1 MDLHVSA
8 ITKAQ
13 DGITEGDMDSLKI
26 HCGINAGISQCR
38 ETFLDS
44 NADHAM
50 VEVVFENASRMMAMV
65 MNSLRFHATTEKSGR
80 YTEMKGD
87 DAAQCALYDK
97 WNAIFK
103 KHILELYPD
112 YNDVFLRQQLEK
124 RGFDTERRNCW
135 VENGKT
141 AGTSK
146 ELDEAMEE
154 ILAMPSLPSN
164 TRAQENARYALGIFT
179 KSTAFGYTTSL
190 AQWNY
195 IYDWCMKYI
204 SQFTDTGERRI
215 IPMNGCMKFQKATFF
230 ESSLYDDLSALA
242 SFIKENLYVEHLRD
256 HKKRCFSM
264 LTNIAEPGHP
274 MKSYTKGDKHLGFSY
289 CTQYEGSFILLSHLH
304 HHRTIQYWM
313 EVPPEENMSFYIP
326 KMIKGTSYEDEW
338 LSDLNGIR
346 HLYPQGTLVRITEAG
361 TLDNFALKTS
371 ERLCG
376 CAQLETMENVRDL
389 ALEFARHAAGPEG
402 TPMERQYTSRFY
414 EFAENS
420 IKKGRLKTKAE
431 ITDGCRE
438 GCYFKC
444 RRALDRMI

>member
-44 NADHAM
+44 NVQDKEKAMKRFNATVKKGHMSIADHAM

-87 DAAQCALYDK
+87 DAAQCALYGK

-103 KHILELYPD
+103 KRILELYPD

-164 TRAQENARYALGIFT
+164 TRAQENARYVLSIFT
-179 KSTAFGYTTSL
+179 KSTAFGYTASL

-195 IYDWCMKYI
+195 IYDWCM
-204 SQFTDTGERRI
+204 S
-215 IPMNGCMKFQKATFF
+215 
-230 ESSLYDDLSALA
+230 
-242 SFIKENLYVEHLRD
+242 
-256 HKKRCFSM
+256 
-264 LTNIAEPGHP
+264 
-274 MKSYTKGDKHLGFSY
+274 
-289 CTQYEGSFILLSHLH
+289 GS
-304 HHRTIQYWM
+304 
-313 EVPPEENMSFYIP
+313 
-326 KMIKGTSYEDEW
+326 G
-338 LSDLNGIR
+338 
-346 HLYPQGTLVRITEAG
+346 
-361 TLDNFALKTS
+361 
-371 ERLCG
+371 
-376 CAQLETMENVRDL
+376 
-389 ALEFARHAAGPEG
+389 
-402 TPMERQYTSRFY
+402 
-414 EFAENS
+414 
-420 IKKGRLKTKAE
+420 
-431 ITDGCRE
+431 
-438 GCYFKC
+438 
-444 RRALDRMI
+444 